1 MRYQFYREHKYVSS
15 SLNDLERLIA
25 KTDFCDRIAVE
36 QVKKAFVELIGML
49 KGHAE
54 YENGRL
60 HALLR
65 QKNSPSSIY
74 AQVEEDHVAQDE
86 QLLQIEKMIQDI
98 QLEQED
104 RKKIDKGYL
113 LYLGFR
119 KFVADNLAHL
129 HEEETQI
136 LPALQKLY
144 SDQELQQVEAQS
156 YREMTPEQIIQM
168 TEVLFPHMNTYD
180 RQAFL
185 MDIYSLVPEKFD
197 GVWAGVQSIIE
208 EKERLAMGRE
218 QNKRK
223 EIER

>member
-1 MRYQFYREHKYVSS
+1 VSS

-144 SDQELQQVEAQS
+144 SDQELQNK
-156 YREMTPEQIIQM
+156 
-168 TEVLFPHMNTYD
+168 LF
-180 RQAFL
+180 R
-185 MDIYSLVPEKFD
+185 
-197 GVWAGVQSIIE
+197 
-208 EKERLAMGRE
+208 
-218 QNKRK
+218 
-223 EIER
+223 

>member
-1 MRYQFYREHKYVSS
+1 
-15 SLNDLERLIA
+15 
-25 KTDFCDRIAVE
+25 
-36 QVKKAFVELIGML
+36 ML